1 MDGMNLLA
9 WIVFGLIAGTI
20 ANWIDPRPSAG
31 GILGSMVLGIVGALV
46 GGWLADTLF
55 GIGVTGF
62 NLSSF
67 IVAVV
72 GSLIVLWG
80 TRMLTSRTTTV

>member
-1 MDGMNLLA
+1 MN
-9 WIVFGLIAGTI
+9 IVSWAIFGLIAGSI

-31 GILGSMVLGIVGALV
+31 GILGSIVLGIIGAII
-46 GGWLADTLF
+46 GGFLANILF
-55 GIGVTGF
+55 GIGVSGF
-62 NLSSF
+62 NFSSF

-80 TRMLTSRTTTV
+80 ARSLTRTTV